1 MARAFLLILLFA
13 LFAHAQLRIG
23 VVDGIDYNQ
32 YSIDTQYQFDMRY
45 DGVTGLT
52 AGLSAQYN
60 FVDWLGARIDLMWAE
75 RGYRLYRSAFVLQDV
90 DYTLRT
96 HYLMLPVMA
105 NFSFGSKK
113 IRGYTDLGI
122 YGGYWL
128 AGHYDG
134 SSINTFYE
142 KESIDEDYEFNSD
155 RDQRFDFGYVAD
167 VGIDYFFATHFA
179 VRVEGRCY
187 YSVVS
192 TTKKYM
198 RIDDNRYNTT
208 LALQTGFSYIF

>member
-1 MARAFLLILLFA
+1 MARAFLLVLLFA

-23 VVDGIDYNQ
+23 VIGGIDYNQ

-45 DGVTGLT
+45 DGLTGLT
-52 AGLSAQYN
+52 AGFSAQYN
-60 FVDWLGARIDLMWAE
+60 FVDWFGARVDLMWAE
-75 RGYRLYRSAFVLQDV
+75 RGYHLYRSAPVLQDI
-90 DYTLRT
+90 DYFLTT
-96 HYLMLPVMA
+96 DYLMLPVMA
-105 NFSFGSKK
+105 NFSFGGKK

-134 SSINTFYE
+134 STEDDQNKSVSVDE
-142 KESIDEDYEFNSD
+142 KYEFNSD

-167 VGIDYFFATHFA
+167 AGIDYFFATHFA
-179 VRVEGRCY
+179 VKLEWRCY

-192 TTKKYM
+192 TTKNYM
-198 RIDDNRYNTT
+198 KIDDNRYNTT
-208 LALQTGFSYIF
+208 FALQTGFSYIF